1 MKDAQLSEFLRRGIR
16 THLAP
21 ISTNP
26 TSDTQTPIAL
36 TTNTLQLSVFIGKLN
51 YAKHKLLIVENM
63 TTGIRLNKEL
73 WDFPGGPVAKTP
85 CPLCR
90 GQGLIPG
97 QGTRSHML
105 KLRAHK
111 PQLKIPCATTKTL
124 CSQRKRDNF
133 WSSEGQRISPGLRLT
148 TCCALRKVASSSISF
163 QGSET
168 ELGRGM

>member
-1 MKDAQLSEFLRRGIR
+1 
-16 THLAP
+16 
-21 ISTNP
+21 
-26 TSDTQTPIAL
+26 
-36 TTNTLQLSVFIGKLN
+36 
-51 YAKHKLLIVENM
+51 M

-133 WSSEGQRISPGLRLT
+133 WSSEGIIK
-148 TCCALRKVASSSISF
+148 KVKRQDA
-163 QGSET
+163 
-168 ELGRGM
+168 